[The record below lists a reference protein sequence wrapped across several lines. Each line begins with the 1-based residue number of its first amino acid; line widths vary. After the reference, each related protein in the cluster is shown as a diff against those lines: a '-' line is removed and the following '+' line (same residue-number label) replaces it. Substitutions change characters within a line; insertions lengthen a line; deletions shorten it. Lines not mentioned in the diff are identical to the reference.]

1 MNNTMRMGVAIG
13 GAAVVIAGGSA
24 FTAAN
29 TGLVAGKVGYQQ
41 VTATGVEVVS
51 TTYTP
56 LATDASKMDEI
67 VYTTTTNLTGV
78 NFTAK
83 VTFNQGTTPV
93 VKACTIT
100 GTESPWTIT
109 CDDGSTLGVNVA
121 DILTVGLTV
130 TENEPA

>member
-1 MNNTMRMGVAIG
+1 MYNALKVGLALAGASAMAVG
-13 GAAVVIAGGSA
+13 GTA

-29 TGLVAGKVGYQQ
+29 TGLVAGKVGYQE
-41 VTATGVEVVS
+41 VATTGVAIVS

-56 LATDASKMDEI
+56 LASDASKLDTI
-67 VYTTTTNLTGV
+67 VFTTAQDIDT

-83 VTFNQGTTPV
+83 LTLNQGGTPV

-100 GTESPWTIT
+100 GSSNPWTIT
-109 CDDGSTLGVNVA
+109 CDGGSTLGVNVA
-121 DILTVGLTV
+121 DVASVGLTV